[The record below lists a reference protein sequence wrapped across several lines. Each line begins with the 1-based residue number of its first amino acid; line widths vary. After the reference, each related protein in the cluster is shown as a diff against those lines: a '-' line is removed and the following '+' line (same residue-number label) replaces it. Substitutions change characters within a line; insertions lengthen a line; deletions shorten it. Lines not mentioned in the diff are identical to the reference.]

1 MTLIAW
7 LTPTPREVPGI
18 LVKLTD
24 EDRARAVGWAAI
36 AMLALILTN
45 LRRRAGR
52 TVLTSFGV
60 GVGVATIVALLS
72 VSAGLTRSAAGL
84 VNLGGSDLGVF
95 QAAVADPT
103 ASLLPLSLVGRLEH
117 NRNVVDATPL
127 LLIVGKVKGSPPS
140 FVFGAQP
147 NGFVAGRLIYVSG
160 RAAHGRE
167 AVVGSVLADG
177 LHLRLGGTLVVGGH
191 RLPIVGIYHSGIP
204 YEDDG
209 AFLPLGLAQGLAG
222 DQGEATTIAVQLAPG
237 VSKTLAQRSIQ
248 QQLPHTNVFTDPGE
262 AARAGANTVLI
273 QNATL
278 VFIVI
283 ALIVGGISVTNT
295 MAMAVLERQGELA
308 LLSAMGWSASRV
320 ATLIVGEGVAVS
332 LLGAGLGLLL
342 GVIGSELLVS
352 VLGVG
357 EFVSPAITAWG
368 LGRGLLVGI
377 SIGVLGGI
385 YPAWRV
391 TRMPPLKGLA
401 RA

>member
-1 MTLIAW
+1 
-7 LTPTPREVPGI
+7 
-18 LVKLTD
+18 
-24 EDRARAVGWAAI
+24 
-36 AMLALILTN
+36 MLALILTN
-45 LRRRAGR
+45 LRRRVGR

-72 VSAGLTRSAAGL
+72 VSAGLTRAAAGL

-103 ASLLPLSLVGRLEH
+103 ASLLPLSLVHKLDQNPH
-117 NRNVVDATPL
+117 IAAATPL

-147 NGFVAGRLIYVSG
+147 DGFVARRLIYVEG
-160 RAAHGRE
+160 RPARGSE
-167 AVVGSVLADG
+167 VVVGSVLASS
-177 LHLRLGGTLVVGGH
+177 LHLHTGGTLVVGGH
-191 RLPIVGIYHSGIP
+191 ALRIVGVYHSGVP

-209 AFLPLGLAQGLAG
+209 AFLPLAFAQRLVG
-222 DQGEATTIAVQLAPG
+222 DQGEATTIAVELAPG
-237 VSKTLAQRSIQ
+237 VSKAMAQRSIER
-248 QQLPHTNVFTDPGE
+248 QLPHTNVFIDPGE

-308 LLSAMGWSASRV
+308 LLSAMGWSAGRV

-332 LLGAGLGLLL
+332 LIGAGLGLLL
-342 GVIGSELLVS
+342 GVLGSQLLVG

-368 LGRGLLVGI
+368 LGRGLLVGV

-385 YPAWRV
+385 WPAWRV

>member
-1 MTLIAW
+1 
-7 LTPTPREVPGI
+7 
-18 LVKLTD
+18 
-24 EDRARAVGWAAI
+24 
-36 AMLALILTN
+36 MLALIYTN

-52 TVLTSFGV
+52 TMLTSFGV
-60 GVGVATIVALLS
+60 AVGVATIVALLS
-72 VSAGLTRSAAGL
+72 LSAGLTQAAAGL

-95 QAAVADPT
+95 QAGVADPT
-103 ASLLPLSLVGRLEH
+103 ASLLPLSLVGRLSKD
-117 NRNVVDATPL
+117 RNVVAATPL
-127 LLIVGKVKGSPPS
+127 LLIVGHVKGSPSS

-147 NGFVAGRLIYVSG
+147 DGFVAQRLIYTSG
-160 RAAHGRE
+160 GPARGRE
-167 AVVGSVLADG
+167 AVVGSVLAAS
-177 LHLRLGGTLVVGGH
+177 LHLAPGGTLVIGAK
-191 RLPIVGIYHSGIP
+191 RLRVVGIYHSGVP

-209 AFLPLGLAQGLAG
+209 AFLPLTLAQQLSG

-237 VSKTLAQRSIQ
+237 VAKAMAQGAIER
-248 QQLPHTNVFTDPGE
+248 QLPHTDVFIDPGE

-283 ALIVGGISVTNT
+283 ALIVGGVSVTNT

-308 LLSAMGWSASRV
+308 LLSAMGWSESRV
-320 ATLIVGEGVAVS
+320 ATLILGEGIAVS
-332 LLGAGLGLLL
+332 LLGAALGLLL
-342 GVIGSELLVS
+342 GVLGSQLLVGA
-352 VLGVG
+352 LGVG
-357 EFVSPAITAWG
+357 EFVSPDITAWG

-377 SIGVLGGI
+377 SIGVLGGL